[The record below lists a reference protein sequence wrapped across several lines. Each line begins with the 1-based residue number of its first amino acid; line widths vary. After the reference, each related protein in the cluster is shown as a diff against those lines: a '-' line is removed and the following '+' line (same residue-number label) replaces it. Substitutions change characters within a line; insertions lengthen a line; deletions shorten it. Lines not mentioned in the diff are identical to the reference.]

1 MCHAGLEVNPEGLHF
16 PEIRS
21 TLSSSHLSP
30 PTHFQVYSNLAF
42 PYHLTVTVLMKVTP
56 NHWKNQWAL
65 ISVHPF
71 YLSVAF
77 SNLIF
82 FFETFSFPIHS
93 DGTYT
98 PSSGL
103 FSIYRGEKWTPIRVQ
118 QPMGK
123 SEILQQ
129 VLHSTSFIS
138 TQTFMENMLYPKSHT
153 RCFKTME
160 CPLLGRKEIGRQV
173 IKTQSKKDRVDR
185 HLDVKTKDN

>member
-1 MCHAGLEVNPEGLHF
+1 MCHAGLEVNSEGLHF

-42 PYHLTVTVLMKVTP
+42 LYHLTVTVLLKVTP
-56 NHWKNQWAL
+56 NHWKNQQAL
-65 ISVHPF
+65 ISPHPF

-82 FFETFSFPIHS
+82 FFGTLSFPTHS

-103 FSIYRGEKWTPIRVQ
+103 FSIYRGEKWAPIRVQ

-129 VLHSTSFIS
+129 ILHSTSFIS
-138 TQTFMENMLYPKSHT
+138 TQTFMENMLYPKNHT
-153 RCFKTME
+153 RCRKTYGMSS
-160 CPLLGRKEIGRQV
+160 LGEERDWQ
-173 IKTQSKKDRVDR
+173 TS
-185 HLDVKTKDN
+185 N